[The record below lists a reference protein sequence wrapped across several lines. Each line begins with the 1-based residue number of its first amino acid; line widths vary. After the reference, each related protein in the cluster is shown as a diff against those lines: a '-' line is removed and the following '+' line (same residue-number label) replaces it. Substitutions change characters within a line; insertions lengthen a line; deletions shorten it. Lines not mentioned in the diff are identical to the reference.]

1 MLGQK
6 GKERLKKCL
15 WRFQPG
21 FKVYQQIG
29 GMQEE
34 ETVERSREKR
44 FTFKHAEF
52 LEEHPGSAVMVNV

>member
-6 GKERLKKCL
+6 GKERIKKCL

-34 ETVERSREKR
+34 EEIVERRR
-44 FTFKHAEF
+44 DNRTR
-52 LEEHPGSAVMVNV
+52 